1 MHEKERQLIRKYFK
15 SIKESKQASKQ
26 ERMCKKKSRPENRK
40 NQTSF
45 KIKRNFRERNEGVK
59 IVSDKKKKEKRQKYP
74 SGHQKQ
80 RINKKSGKELFKE
93 A

>member
-1 MHEKERQLIRKYFK
+1 MYLK

-26 ERMCKKKSRPENRK
+26 ERMCKKKRKKVDQKTK

-45 KIKRNFRERNEGVK
+45 KIKRNFRERNEEVK
-59 IVSDKKKKEKRQKYP
+59 IVSDKKQKEKRQKYP